1 MMRLS
6 GYHNEFCLCRM
17 FSLSRTPAEEAQM
30 KEPKREN
37 GREGER
43 KGEEGRE
50 RERGQSSIPI

>member
-1 MMRLS
+1 
-6 GYHNEFCLCRM
+6 M